1 MERVIITKNK
11 LMEILEFLETVTIDK
26 IIISDHFIIR
36 NTEEHLNKIYAD
48 TEIYKRLLTKE
59 YPLEISI
66 QPFDKVRIKYKHP
79 YCDKYDFC
87 IVFTRE
93 IKKIKLITTFNAPTR
108 KRTGRC

>member
-1 MERVIITKNK
+1 M
-11 LMEILEFLETVTIDK
+11 LIL
-26 IIISDHFIIR
+26 
-36 NTEEHLNKIYAD
+36 
-48 TEIYKRLLTKE
+48 KE

-66 QPFDKVRIKYKHP
+66 QPFDKIRIKYKHP

-93 IKKIKLITTFNAPTR
+93 NKKIKLITTFNAPTR